1 MPFGLLTIRRYEER
15 TNEIGNQ
22 KKKKIHCFF
31 VNYKKKNLK
40 SKRGNEGGKI
50 GANFYDN

>member
-1 MPFGLLTIRRYEER
+1 MPFGLLTIKRYEER
-15 TNEIGNQ
+15 TNERGNQ
-22 KKKKIHCFF
+22 KKIYCFF
-31 VNYKKKNLK
+31 FNYKKKNMK